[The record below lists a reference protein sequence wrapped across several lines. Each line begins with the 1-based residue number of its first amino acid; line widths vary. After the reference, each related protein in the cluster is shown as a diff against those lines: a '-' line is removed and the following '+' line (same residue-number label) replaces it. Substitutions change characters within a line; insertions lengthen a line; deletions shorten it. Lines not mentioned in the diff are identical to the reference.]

1 MSVGAASA
9 RENTPDAGIGS
20 RRGRDDDTAVLS
32 SELFFGDALLQAIA
46 DDRDRISR
54 NQHPT
59 DPAVLKLQTAL
70 LVWDPDCLPV
80 SGADGIYEDETAA
93 AVVRFKIEVIGVSP
107 DAVIDDVGPRTVITL
122 DGMLPSHG
130 LDPQLREALR
140 VVLGD
145 PDSAS
150 IAALRSELARQGIT
164 LAPGEL
170 AAVMAQLLAS

>member
-1 MSVGAASA
+1 ML
-9 RENTPDAGIGS
+9 T
-20 RRGRDDDTAVLS
+20 

-54 NQHPT
+54 DRHPT

-70 LVWDPDCLPV
+70 LVWDPNCLPV
-80 SGADGIYEDETAA
+80 SGATGSYEDETAA
-93 AVVRFKIEVIGVSP
+93 AVARFKIEVLGVPP
-107 DAVIDDVGPRTVITL
+107 DEVIDDVGPRTVITL
-122 DGMLPSHG
+122 DGMLPPHESGAPG

-140 VVLGD
+140 AVLGD

-150 IAALRSELARQGIT
+150 IAALRSELARQGVT

-170 AAVMAQLLAS
+170 AAVMARLLAA

>member
-1 MSVGAASA
+1 ML
-9 RENTPDAGIGS
+9 N
-20 RRGRDDDTAVLS
+20 
-32 SELFFGDALLQAIA
+32 SELFFGDPLLQAIA

-54 NQHPT
+54 DQHPT

-80 SGADGIYEDETAA
+80 SGATGTYEDETAA
-93 AVVRFKIEVIGVSP
+93 AVVRFKVEVIGVPP
-107 DAVIDDVGPRTVITL
+107 DQVIDDVGPRTVLTL
-122 DGMLPSHG
+122 DGMLPPHESVAPG
-130 LDPQLREALR
+130 LDARLRDALR

-150 IAALRSELARQGIT
+150 IAALRSELARQGVT